1 MHPGYYPE
9 VQVPSVFERFWY
21 YLFFPSSFQQI
32 QLSCG
37 FPPHCKVRMVY
48 GSLRGKIGLMFG
60 CSEERKSDFLA
71 LRASIIMDFDLSKS
85 RYSVAPKNGAEM
97 G

>member
-1 MHPGYYPE
+1 
-9 VQVPSVFERFWY
+9 
-21 YLFFPSSFQQI
+21 
-32 QLSCG
+32 
-37 FPPHCKVRMVY
+37 MVY